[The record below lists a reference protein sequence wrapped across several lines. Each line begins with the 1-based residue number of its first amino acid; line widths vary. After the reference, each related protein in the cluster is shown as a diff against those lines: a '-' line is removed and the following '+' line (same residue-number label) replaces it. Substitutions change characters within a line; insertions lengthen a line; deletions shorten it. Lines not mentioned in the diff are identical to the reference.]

1 MLLLGWV
8 LRGEQPLAAFG
19 QHKSGLN
26 LSCCFKEIINTN
38 NNKKAIVFTISS
50 IQLYKEC
57 KPRNWKLDSLYF
69 NVQDCTEHVFF
80 PSPSSMW
87 KALPTVTFF
96 EVLLFTEPFSYNIL
110 FEFLKRETTLRIL
123 HSVITRTGL
132 RFSNSQLRKLSLP
145 EHQIAFRFY
154 CTSPPGKA
162 M

>member
-8 LRGEQPLAAFG
+8 LRREQPLAAFG
-19 QHKSGLN
+19 QCQSGLN
-26 LSCCFKEIINTN
+26 LSCCFKEIINAN

-57 KPRNWKLDSLYF
+57 KPQNWKPDSLYF

-87 KALPTVTFF
+87 KALPAVTFF

-110 FEFLKRETTLRIL
+110 FKFLKRETLLRIL
-123 HSVITRTGL
+123 PSVITRTGL
-132 RFSNSQLRKLSLP
+132 RFSNSQLTKLSLP
-145 EHQIAFRFY
+145 EHQTAFRFY